1 MIMNKI
7 LRFSFIAV
15 LAAIFN
21 VTYAADAY
29 KTLSFPDDNAENNKI
44 SAYESE
50 WEAKI
55 GNDSW
60 TITNFN
66 NNSWKNWT
74 YIKCGHKSN
83 AYVASIAS
91 GSIDQAIGSVV
102 VTIDK
107 IIKTEYINAFYV
119 EVAED
124 AAFKNIK
131 EKIDATTAEAGNVVF
146 TVKTPA
152 ANMYYRLVIDCKAGD
167 GKTNG
172 NVQISKV
179 EYYKAGDTPE
189 IVDISNTPETAYTV
203 AKAHELTAAGEG
215 LATKVYIK
223 GIITEIS
230 EVSTQ
235 YGNATYSINDTQS
248 TDGQLAVF
256 RGYSLGGEKFT
267 AADEIKVGDEVTI
280 YGQLSVYNGNHQI
293 TNSSIY
299 SLNGTTDINSVT
311 TDELDEN
318 APIYNLAGQRVNKST
333 KGILI
338 QNGKKFINK

>member
-1 MIMNKI
+1 MNKI

-29 KTLSFPDDNAENNKI
+29 KTLTFPDDNSEDNKVG
-44 SAYESE
+44 AYDKE
-50 WEAKI
+50 WIATI
-55 GNDSW
+55 GGDSW
-60 TITNFN
+60 TISNFN
-66 NNSWKNWT
+66 NNNWSNGWT

-83 AYVASIAS
+83 AHVASIAS

-107 IIKTEYINAFYV
+107 IIKAEYVNAIYV

-131 EKIDATTAEAGNVVF
+131 EKIDATAEAGDVVF

-152 ANMYYRLVIDCKAGD
+152 ADMYYRLVIDCKAGD

-179 EYYKAGDTPE
+179 EYYKAGDAPE
-189 IVDISNTPETAYTV
+189 IADISNTPETAYTV

-223 GIITEIS
+223 GIITEIK
-230 EVSTQ
+230 EVSTE
-235 YGNATYSINDTQS
+235 YGNATYYINDTQS
-248 TDGQLAVF
+248 ADGQLNIF
-256 RGYSLGGEKFT
+256 RGYALNGEKFT
-267 AADEIKVGDEVTI
+267 ASDEIKVGDEVI
-280 YGQLSVYNGNHQI
+280 VYGQLAVYNAEHQV
-293 TNSSIY
+293 TGSSIY

-318 APIYNLAGQRVNKST
+318 APVYNLAGQRVNKNT

-338 QNGKKFINK
+338 QNGKKFIKK

>member
-29 KTLSFPDDNAENNKI
+29 KTLTFPDDNAENNKI

-107 IIKTEYINAFYV
+107 IIKAEYINAIYV

-131 EKIDATTAEAGNVVF
+131 EKIDATAEAGDVVF
-146 TVKTPA
+146 TIKTPA

-179 EYYKAGDTPE
+179 EYYKSGDAPE

-223 GIITEIS
+223 GIITEIK
-230 EVSTQ
+230 EVSTE
-235 YGNATYSINDTQS
+235 YGNATYYINDTQS
-248 TDGQLAVF
+248 TDGQLTIF
-256 RGYSLGGEKFT
+256 RGYALNGEKFT
-267 AADEIKVGDEVTI
+267 ASDEIKVGDEVI
-280 YGQLSVYNGNHQI
+280 VYGQLTVYNAEHQV
-293 TNSSIY
+293 TGSSIY

-318 APIYNLAGQRVNKST
+318 TPICNLAGQRVNKNT

>member
-44 SAYESE
+44 SAYIET
-50 WEAKI
+50 WTATI

-60 TITNFN
+60 TISNFN
-66 NNSWKNWT
+66 NNKWENWT
-74 YIKCGHKSN
+74 YIKCGRKNNPSI
-83 AYVASIAS
+83 ASIATAS
-91 GSIDQAIGSVV
+91 AIDQAISNVV

-107 IIKTEYINAFYV
+107 ITASKVNSISLVVASDADFSNVIETVNATEIAAGEMIFKTT
-119 EVAED
+119 
-124 AAFKNIK
+124 K
-131 EKIDATTAEAGNVVF
+131 ATANNYYKLVF
-146 TVKTPA
+146 DCA
-152 ANMYYRLVIDCKAGD
+152 SASSNGVI
-167 GKTNG
+167 
-172 NVQISKV
+172 QISKI
-179 EYYKAGDTPE
+179 EYYKSGDTPE

-235 YGNATYSINDTQS
+235 HGNATYSINDTQS
-248 TDGQLAVF
+248 TDGQLAVY

-280 YGQLSVYNGNHQI
+280 YGQLSVYNGNHQV